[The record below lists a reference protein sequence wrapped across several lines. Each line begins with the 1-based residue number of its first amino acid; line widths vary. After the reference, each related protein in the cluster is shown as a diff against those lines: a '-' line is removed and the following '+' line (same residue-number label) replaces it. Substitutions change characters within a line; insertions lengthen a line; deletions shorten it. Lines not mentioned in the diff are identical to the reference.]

1 MKISKKIK
9 WGTGLTGVALSALM
23 INEIRDATPIDAT
36 LSEREQEILQLDWT
50 NFEVTIDDEKP
61 AERQTRRT

>member
-1 MKISKKIK
+1 MKLSKKIK

-23 INEIRDATPIDAT
+23 INEIQDATPIDAT

>member
-23 INEIRDATPIDAT
+23 INEIQDATPIDAT